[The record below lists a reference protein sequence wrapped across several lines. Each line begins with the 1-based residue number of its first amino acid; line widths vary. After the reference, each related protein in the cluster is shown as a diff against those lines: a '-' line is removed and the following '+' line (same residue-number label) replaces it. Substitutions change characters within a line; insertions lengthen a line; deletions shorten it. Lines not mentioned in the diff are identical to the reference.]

1 MESLLTAGDTAYS
14 RPSRMTMKYTKLHTG
29 ESNGNVDQELEAIAL
44 LESESESSGGE
55 MYTEESKKKHFT
67 VEEAVEAVGFGWFQ
81 IRLYFMCGLFTAADS
96 LEMMLLAVI
105 SPVLRCEWGLEHF
118 HVAFITTVV
127 FIGMCIMAPIWGAV
141 GDRYG
146 RQTTLYMVTFWI
158 GYYGLLTT
166 FSPSYYWILFLRCLV
181 GGGLAGS
188 PQSFA
193 LMAEYLPAK
202 YRAKMLILGS
212 VPWAV
217 GTIFEVTVA
226 AFTIPT
232 LGWRWLLVFSA
243 APSFIMLVIL
253 KFLPESARYLVAAGD
268 KDGAIKILQKAAK
281 VNRASLPEGSLV
293 QSKVV
298 QRGEFKDLFSS
309 NYVGTTVMLWVLW
322 FATAFSYYGMVLA
335 STEILQKK
343 KTGESCSCNL
353 LNNDDYSTMILSSF
367 GELIPLPVNMF
378 LIDRVGRKKMGAF
391 NMGGCAFFFM
401 LLQIPM
407 PQKAL
412 TAVMFC
418 VRGFS
423 SGMFNFVYIYSAE
436 VYPTNIR
443 TLGIGAASSWAR
455 VGAMVTPFVAQV
467 LLDQS
472 LTAAVLVYGC
482 VCSVAAIC
490 AICLPIET
498 MGRALPHTT

>member
-1 MESLLTAGDTAYS
+1 MLS
-14 RPSRMTMKYTKLHTG
+14 K
-29 ESNGNVDQELEAIAL
+29 
-44 LESESESSGGE
+44 
-55 MYTEESKKKHFT
+55 SKKCEENTFKH
-67 VEEAVEAVGFGWFQ
+67 
-81 IRLYFMCGLFTAADS
+81 
-96 LEMMLLAVI
+96 
-105 SPVLRCEWGLEHF
+105 
-118 HVAFITTVV
+118 
-127 FIGMCIMAPIWGAV
+127 
-141 GDRYG
+141 
-146 RQTTLYMVTFWI
+146 
-158 GYYGLLTT
+158 
-166 FSPSYYWILFLRCLV
+166 
-181 GGGLAGS
+181 
-188 PQSFA
+188 
-193 LMAEYLPAK
+193 
-202 YRAKMLILGS
+202 
-212 VPWAV
+212 
-217 GTIFEVTVA
+217 
-226 AFTIPT
+226 
-232 LGWRWLLVFSA
+232 
-243 APSFIMLVIL
+243 
-253 KFLPESARYLVAAGD
+253 FLPESARYLVAAGD

-322 FATAFSYYGMVLA
+322 FATAFSYYGMVLV
-335 STEILQKK
+335 TEILQKK

-367 GELIPLPVNMF
+367 GELICKFHYLSICFN
-378 LIDRVGRKKMGAF
+378 RQSGEKKMGAF

-436 VYPTNIR
+436 V
-443 TLGIGAASSWAR
+443 
-455 VGAMVTPFVAQV
+455 

-472 LTAAVLVYGC
+472 LTAAVWVYGS

-498 MGRALPHTT
+498 MGRALPVS